1 MCTLKVLGSTVIL
14 MILVQAISAS
24 DIPKATTEIAR
35 VGKKR
40 RKRKKIKPF
49 VAELSPMAVLDGY
62 ASLSPS
68 LRAFLKAQITAR
80 KDYSKQLR
88 ADFIYELL
96 SYRDQLTSVPLQRL
110 ASLITAMELWESDLT
125 TFAKL
130 GQHKA
135 HFTNLTTLRLF
146 CSGLTEE
153 TFPDL
158 SALPLTRLELWWC
171 TIAPPPDKLP
181 KTLKQIFSNGNIY
194 PKAGGD

>member
-1 MCTLKVLGSTVIL
+1 MGITVIL

-40 RKRKKIKPF
+40 RKRKKNKPF

-62 ASLSPS
+62 ASLSRS
-68 LRAFLKAQITAR
+68 LRAFLEAQITAR

-88 ADFIYELL
+88 AELIYELL
-96 SYRDQLTSVPLQRL
+96 SYRDQLSSTPLERL
-110 ASLITAMELWESDLT
+110 ASLITVIELWESDL
-125 TFAKL
+125 FAFAQLESNKKHFSKL
-130 GQHKA
+130 E
-135 HFTNLTTLRLF
+135 TLRLF

-158 SALPLTRLELWWC
+158 SALPLTKLELWWC
-171 TIAPPPDKLP
+171 DIAPPNHKLP
-181 KTLKQIFSNGNIY
+181 KTLRQIFVNQKIY
-194 PKAGGD
+194 LTVGED